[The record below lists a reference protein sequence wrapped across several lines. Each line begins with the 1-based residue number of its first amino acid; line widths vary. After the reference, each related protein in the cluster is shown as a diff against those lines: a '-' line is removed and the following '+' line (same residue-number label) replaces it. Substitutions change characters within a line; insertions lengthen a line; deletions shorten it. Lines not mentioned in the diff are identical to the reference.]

1 MKAASKSSD
10 KKALEKKIKALEQ
23 QIQVAEIE
31 SQEKESTIQKLR
43 ELVDTEKK

>member
-1 MKAASKSSD
+1 MIQGLQKQIEKLKAASKSSD

-31 SQEKESTIQKLR
+31 SQEKESTI
-43 ELVDTEKK
+43 